1 MAGLSRLLR
10 SSYSAMIE
18 PDAHLPPRLDPSC
31 PAGNCT
37 WIAPGGHYSTLT
49 LDHECIDITS
59 KIVNTTGRMDNV
71 STYKYGIYTTDDW
84 DRPKNLTIDYSTL
97 MASLPGYE
105 WFTNT
110 RAAPYANDS
119 LFAFGALYWKGA
131 GQETSTQD
139 NTAHGIACHLWMSH
153 KYLNAEVRSGVLTET
168 VVNSTRFLGFQKLT
182 RFVRDGEWHNCS
194 GERGPTRDATLP
206 LVNGQTIMTNHDRM
220 LYYGHLAPVN
230 LTWFD
235 PSCAVQTGP
244 LITTNL
250 KSYLESLF
258 TVRLTGALASLD
270 LAASSSL
277 MGSNSTVG
285 NEMHLSAFL
294 NAGNASFES
303 IDRYMGAVTGA
314 MSATMRTSANLTMRE
329 NRPASGTVQVV
340 KTCARVRWGW
350 LVLPAALTVLT
361 VVFVVATVERAAKC
375 RGQAEWPGLIKSSPL
390 GLLLYGPVEGGFGRY
405 AGPKD
410 LVMMEAAA
418 AGVRS
423 TLERKG
429 Q

>member
-1 MAGLSRLLR
+1 MAGLSRISR

-37 WIAPGGHYSTLT
+37 WIASEGYYSTLM

-71 STYKYGIYTTDDW
+71 STYKYGIYITDDW

-168 VVNSTRFLGFQKLT
+168 VVNATRFPGFQKLT
-182 RFVRDGEWHNCS
+182 RFVRDGEWHNCT

-235 PSCAVQTGP
+235 PLCAVQPGP

-258 TVRLTGALASLD
+258 TVRLTGALSSLD
-270 LAASSSL
+270 HESL
-277 MGSNSTVG
+277 
-285 NEMHLSAFL
+285 LS
-294 NAGNASFES
+294 
-303 IDRYMGAVTGA
+303 
-314 MSATMRTSANLTMRE
+314 
-329 NRPASGTVQVV
+329 
-340 KTCARVRWGW
+340 
-350 LVLPAALTVLT
+350 VLT
-361 VVFVVATVERAAKC
+361 TWGSC
-375 RGQAEWPGLIKSSPL
+375 C
-390 GLLLYGPVEGGFGRY
+390 
-405 AGPKD
+405 
-410 LVMMEAAA
+410 
-418 AGVRS
+418 
-423 TLERKG
+423 TL
-429 Q
+429 